1 MNVGYLVFVS
11 MVAPVLIHPAPS
23 AVSVKLVIQDSTVRV
38 SLHLVLLL
46 SVSTGALAVRQ
57 EISAMSVL
65 AYPVSELPE
74 MVAYPLLYESVVD
87 REIQHKKNK
96 SDAIGLCGTRA
107 SHGTQA

>member
-1 MNVGYLVFVS
+1 MNVGYLAFVS
-11 MVAPVLIHPAPS
+11 MVVPVLIHPAPS

-46 SVSTGALAVRQ
+46 SVSMGALAVRQ

-65 AYPVSELPE
+65 AYLVSELPE
-74 MVAYPLLYESVVD
+74 IVAYLCSM
-87 REIQHKKNK
+87 RAWWTGRFSIKNK
-96 SDAIGLCGTRA
+96 SDAIELCGIGA